1 MPTSYRQGLL
11 WYSAIDG
18 PQWNIGSS
26 NLWHGEGLKA
36 ATGRGSRND
45 IAAPAATPPGV
56 STGFGSALGDLEEAE
71 TSRRSSGGRLYDRS
85 VLGCRGQSGQAH
97 LRVSWPPA
105 DQKPG
110 GKNTCRG
117 SQVWWSCLINSGSAL
132 DHDGTGLSPAG
143 NRRSTPR
150 SPRWLSCLVPQLRYR
165 GRHACASRCSRP
177 V

>member
-26 NLWHGEGLKA
+26 NRWHGEGLKA

-71 TSRRSSGGRLYDRS
+71 TSRRSSGGRLYYPPC
-85 VLGCRGQSGQAH
+85 LGSTGHSGKGPPH
-97 LRVSWPPA
+97 VSWPPA
-105 DQKPG
+105 DPK
-110 GKNTCRG
+110 
-117 SQVWWSCLINSGSAL
+117 
-132 DHDGTGLSPAG
+132 
-143 NRRSTPR
+143 
-150 SPRWLSCLVPQLRYR
+150 
-165 GRHACASRCSRP
+165 
-177 V
+177 